1 MSETTE
7 KIKKEKKR
15 GGAGSVLHGR
25 WLSTNFLSRHWGLI
39 LAFVI
44 LIMIYI
50 TNRYQCIT
58 TIETIDSLKTELQV
72 VKSERIRVK
81 SEYMSNIREAAMKER
96 LARLGIK
103 LSVREQPPFQLE
115 IPSSQQ

>member
-1 MSETTE
+1 MAKASEET
-7 KIKKEKKR
+7 KKEKKR

-25 WLSTNFLSRHWGLI
+25 WLSTSFLSRHWGLI
-39 LAFVI
+39 LSFVI

-58 TIETIDSLKTELQV
+58 TIETIDALKQELQV

-81 SEYMSNIREAAMKER
+81 SEYMSAIREAAMKER
-96 LARLGIK
+96 LSRLGIR
-103 LSVREQPPFQLE
+103 LSVREQPPFRLE
-115 IPSSQQ
+115 LPPAE

>member
-1 MSETTE
+1 MTE
-7 KIKKEKKR
+7 PSNENNKEKKR
-15 GGAGSVLHGR
+15 KGGGNLIHGR

-39 LAFVI
+39 LSFVI

-58 TIETIDSLKTELQV
+58 TIETIDALKNELQT

-81 SEYMSNIREAAMKER
+81 SEYMSAIREAAMKER
-96 LARLGIK
+96 LSRLGIR
-103 LSVREQPPFQLE
+103 LEVREQPPFRLE
-115 IPSSQQ
+115 IPDSE